1 MKEGQLRAPGP
12 LQLSVKVTVSYALRE
27 AESVKDPRRLGLLV
41 GLWPLGVRERVAE
54 SRQLRVR
61 DPVYVLVR
69 LGDPDRENTGD
80 TDLVLVPV
88 AVGDGLCVSDASG
101 LRLLVWDCVR
111 LGVGVEVRDTVGEGR
126 VAVGV
131 KVRVVENVPV
141 VRLTVLGLTE

>member
-101 LRLLVWDCVR
+101 LRLLV
-111 LGVGVEVRDTVGEGR
+111 VEMPISWEEAEARDTGGEGR
-126 VAVGV
+126 GGGGV
-131 KVRVVENVPV
+131 KVGVVENVPV